1 MGALLNEL
9 SLKARFLFLI
19 AVSKPGAI
27 GLRQVPQRHSN
38 SSVAQLF
45 LTANGPLL
53 GLDDK

>member
-1 MGALLNEL
+1 MGALFNEL

-19 AVSKPGAI
+19 AGWEDGAI
-27 GLRQVPQRHSN
+27 ALRQVAQRHSN

-53 GLDDK
+53 A